1 MASITVKKTAMELA
15 HRRRRLYILLALTVG
30 GLWSCSGDPGP
41 SAESLRARW
50 YNNQGVVYMDQ
61 HNYTKGF
68 EQFSTAVTLDDQY
81 ATGFANLGIA
91 YYSLGKYDSAAVSLH
106 RALQLDSDNLH
117 ALYTSGLI
125 YHAQGREEGYPKA
138 LDAFQRVAAADQ
150 DDPLVRY
157 YLGRTLA
164 KLGRHEE
171 AVTEFRHAIDLDP
184 YNVSAYY
191 NLSNQLRTLK
201 RMDEWKTTLE
211 RFNELSRSGHEGV
224 SASYQGQ
231 GPYGEALIDD
241 SVGSR
246 RDPSRPLAF
255 VSTRLELEAGGGG
268 IDVIAGVDV
277 DADGLSDLLIG
288 GRDGSLQLFGNN
300 DGLAF
305 SPSTDWNL
313 PPVAELGRLHD
324 LVTGDCDDDG
334 DDDLILGG
342 EMQTA
347 LAQRQQAGFSSPAL
361 TTVSGPSTRSVFG
374 DTDHDGDLDLL
385 LMSDSGKKLF
395 LNDGTGTF
403 ADHTDASGLTATPGS
418 EAILADFDNDR
429 DVDFLT
435 LGGARAQGRAIE
447 LYTNNRDGTFSEV
460 AGRQDLD
467 LPGATDVAVG
477 DFNADTFMDVV
488 AVNGNEAPT
497 LFANQRGRSFVS
509 REIAAKAPDFHG
521 VRAADVDNDGDLDLV
536 VFGSTGLR
544 ILSHVG
550 EDFVDVMETL
560 ADNGPVEHLLVRDF
574 DADGRIDLLTG
585 TGESVTAHHNRTE
598 GGHWVAVALQGLNSN
613 PNGFGTKVEVKT
625 AHGRQKRELRGGS
638 RDAGMLT
645 FGLAE
650 ADSVEFVRILWPSG
664 VRQTELAT
672 GSGQLLSLTEL
683 NRKGTSCPILYAWD
697 GTQFRF
703 VSDFLGG
710 GIIGYLLAPGE
721 FYTPDHDEYLPVGPI
736 APRRGRYTFQ
746 VANQLEEIIY
756 LDAAA
761 LVAVDHP
768 PGLSIFADE
777 RLLSEPPYPDFGVFA
792 VDALHAPR
800 RAQDDRGRDITR
812 QLLEVDDDWYDDF
825 SLTPIHGYAE
835 PYSLVLDMGDLS
847 AVAAPVLIANG
858 WVDYAHSSSNWA
870 AAQQGLQLSPP
881 RLEVGDGNGGWRLV
895 AADMGTPAGL
905 PKYMTFDLE
914 NQFTPGDYRL
924 RISTNTAIYW
934 DQIAVGSTTQ
944 TQQMKIHRRSFD
956 AADLHWRG
964 YAEHTPIK
972 GTFAFRYHYD
982 RLNPY
987 TDWGTH
993 GGAFTRFG
1001 DVGQLLDEV
1010 DDRFVIMFHGDELTL
1025 GVPEAEFPALAA
1037 GAERSFLFYADGFG
1051 KDMDY
1056 HSAHSLTVG
1065 PLPYHG
1071 MSGYPYPET
1080 EAYPGDA
1087 GHEAY
1092 RLEYNTRQIRGYYE

>member
-1 MASITVKKTAMELA
+1 
-15 HRRRRLYILLALTVG
+15 
-30 GLWSCSGDPGP
+30 
-41 SAESLRARW
+41 LRARW
-50 YNNQGVVYMDQ
+50 HNNQGVVYMDQ

-68 EQFSTAVTLDDQY
+68 EQFSTAVTLDHQY

-91 YYSLGKYDSAAVSLH
+91 YYSLGKYDSAAVSLQ
-106 RALQLDSDNLH
+106 RALQLDPDNLH

-138 LDAFQRVAAADQ
+138 LDAFQRVAAADA

-164 KLGRHEE
+164 KLRRHEE
-171 AVTEFRHAIDLDP
+171 AITEFRHAINLDP

-201 RMDEWKTTLE
+201 RMDEWKATLST
-211 RFNELSRSGHEGV
+211 FNELSRSGHEAV

-241 SVGSR
+241 SVGSHH
-246 RDPSRPLAF
+246 DQSRPLAF
-255 VSTRLELEAGGGG
+255 VSTRLGLQAGRGG
-268 IDVIAGVDV
+268 IDVITGVDV

-288 GRDGSLQLFGNN
+288 GRDGSLQLFDNN

-305 SPSTDWNL
+305 SLSVDWSL
-313 PPVAELGRLHD
+313 PPVTELGRLHD
-324 LVTGDCDDDG
+324 LVIGDYDDDG
-334 DDDLILGG
+334 DDDLVLSS
-342 EMQTA
+342 ETQTA
-347 LAQRQQAGFSSPAL
+347 LALGQEAGFSPAL
-361 TTVSGPSTRSVFG
+361 TPVSGPSTRAVFG
-374 DTDHDGDLDLL
+374 DPDHDGDLDLL
-385 LMSDSGKKLF
+385 LMSAGDKRLL
-395 LNDGTGTF
+395 LNDGVGTF
-403 ADHTDASGLTATPGS
+403 ADHSHASGLSAGPGS
-418 EAILADFDNDR
+418 EAIFADFDNDR

-435 LGGARAQGRAIE
+435 LGSGRADGRAIE

-460 AGRQDLD
+460 AGRKGLD
-467 LPGATDVAVG
+467 LPGATDIAVG
-477 DFNADTFMDVV
+477 DFNDDTFMDVV
-488 AVNGNEAPT
+488 TLNGSEAPA
-497 LFANQRGRSFVS
+497 LFANQHGRSFVHG
-509 REIAAKAPDFHG
+509 EIAAQAPGFQG
-521 VRAADVDNDGDLDLV
+521 VRAADFDNDGDLDLV
-536 VFGSTGLR
+536 VFGSAGLR

-550 EDFVDVMETL
+550 EEFVDNVETL
-560 ADNGPVEHLLVRDF
+560 AGSGPVEHLLVRDF

-585 TGESVTAHHNRTE
+585 TGETVTAHHNRTE
-598 GGHWVAVALQGLNSN
+598 AGHWVAVALQGLNSN

-672 GSGQLLSLTEL
+672 GGDQLLSLTEL

-736 APRRGRYTFQ
+736 SPLRGRYTFQ

-768 PGLSIFADE
+768 PGMSIFADE
-777 RLLSEPPYPDFGVFA
+777 RLLSEPPYPEFGVFA
-792 VDALHAPR
+792 VDRLHAPHHAR
-800 RAQDDRGRDITR
+800 DHHGRDITR

-825 SLTPIHGYAE
+825 ELTPIHGYAE
-835 PYSLVLDMGDLS
+835 PYSLVLEMGDLS
-847 AVAAPVLIANG
+847 AVASPILVANG

-870 AAQQGLQLSPP
+870 AAQQGRQLTPP
-881 RLEVGDGNGGWRLV
+881 SLEVGDGNGGWRLV

-905 PKYMTFDLE
+905 PKYMTFDLKD
-914 NQFTPGDYRL
+914 QFTPGDYRL
-924 RISTNTAIYW
+924 RISTNAAIYW
-934 DQIAVGSTTQ
+934 DQIAVGSSTQ
-944 TQQMKIHRRSFD
+944 TEQMKIHRRSFD

-964 YAEHTPIK
+964 YPEHTPIK
-972 GTFAFRYHYD
+972 DTFAFRYHYD

-1025 GVPEAEFPALAA
+1025 EVPQAVFPALAA
-1037 GAERSFLFYADGFG
+1037 GAQRSFLLYADGFG

-1065 PLPYHG
+1065 PLPFHG